1 MLPSMETIR
10 TDIRIIGV
18 YIPYNVGPFMSVNFR
33 TKRLLNPSC
42 FPNYASVLEVKSK
55 NFFF

>member
-18 YIPYNVGPFMSVNFR
+18 YMTYNDGPFMSLNFR
-33 TKRLLNPSC
+33 SKILLNPSC
-42 FPNYASVLEVKSK
+42 FPNYASVLEVKSL
-55 NFFF
+55 